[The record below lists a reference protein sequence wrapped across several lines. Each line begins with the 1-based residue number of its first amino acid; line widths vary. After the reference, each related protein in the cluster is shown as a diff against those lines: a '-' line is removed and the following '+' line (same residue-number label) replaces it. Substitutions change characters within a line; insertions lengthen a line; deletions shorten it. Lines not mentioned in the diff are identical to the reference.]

1 MTNDMKPATLI
12 AADSGQAIGW
22 LIVVVAACIERYGWM
37 LGVICWIGAFFF
49 RHARHAISGLIL
61 VLLFSAGM
69 LLITASLGLKA
80 ALWNKRNEVM
90 PPPPI
95 ETRKAL

>member
-1 MTNDMKPATLI
+1 MKYATLI

-22 LIVVVAACIERYGWM
+22 LIVVVIACIERYGWI
-37 LGVICWIGAFFF
+37 LGLLCWIGAFCF
-49 RHARHAISGLIL
+49 RGARHAIAGLIL

-69 LLITASLGLKA
+69 ILITASLGLKA
-80 ALWNKRNEVM
+80 ALWNKRSKMN